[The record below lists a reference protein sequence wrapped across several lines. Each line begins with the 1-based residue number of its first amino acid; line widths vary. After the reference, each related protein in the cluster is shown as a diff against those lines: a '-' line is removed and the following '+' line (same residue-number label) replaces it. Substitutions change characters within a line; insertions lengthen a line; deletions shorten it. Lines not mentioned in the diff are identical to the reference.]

1 MLYLYNRYEACSL
14 AERLEKGREQFRM
27 TRAYEGVREGAS
39 YAGATRYV
47 RGPGRMKKRML
58 SFSVINP
65 KVVVL
70 FVQRQRW

>member
-1 MLYLYNRYEACSL
+1 MA
-14 AERLEKGREQFRM
+14 
-27 TRAYEGVREGAS
+27 RAYEGVREGAS

-65 KVVVL
+65 KVVV
-70 FVQRQRW
+70 FVQR